1 MMIYIYIYC
10 HEYKQDNKTDN
21 LHIVHLYIYIYVLR
35 STGALL
41 EKNICPVER
50 TCCMVWMYGSQP
62 VSRGNMWN
70 CNEDTV
76 LTILCQFLYEHF
88 MFMKIYED
96 FHRFIICGYRLYLC
110 DWCSLCFSSFTTEM
124 AFKFKISSFIIH
136 YWSIVLWYIYTVYLS
151 LWYTFNTLHMYHTPL
166 ALETYPNYSKLM
178 SHFIAPLLDQVG
190 DTETS
195 TIKTGVEEQTS
206 RQK

>member
-1 MMIYIYIYC
+1 MNTNRITKQTIFILYI
-10 HEYKQDNKTDN
+10 
-21 LHIVHLYIYIYVLR
+21 YIYIYVLR

-136 YWSIVLWYIYTVYLS
+136 YWSIVLWYIYIQYILVFDIPLIPFTCTIHLLHLRHIQTIPNWWVIS
-151 LWYTFNTLHMYHTPL
+151 LHLFLTRLVIQKRVPSRL
-166 ALETYPNYSKLM
+166 A
-178 SHFIAPLLDQVG
+178 
-190 DTETS
+190 
-195 TIKTGVEEQTS
+195 
-206 RQK
+206 